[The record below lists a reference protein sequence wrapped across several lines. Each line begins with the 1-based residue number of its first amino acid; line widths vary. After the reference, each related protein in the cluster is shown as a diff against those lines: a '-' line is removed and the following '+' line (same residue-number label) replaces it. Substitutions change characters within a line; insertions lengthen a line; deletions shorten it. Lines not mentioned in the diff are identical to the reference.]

1 MSKKIDVDRLQ
12 STPAATRPR
21 PPEGGAGT
29 SDATRVAPNVLR
41 RRAAEAAPPPA
52 PVAAAP
58 AARTIIRRPGVE
70 TSARPVAPAVA
81 PPAVSAAPVT
91 TIRRPVE
98 PVRPA
103 PAPEP
108 EPEAAVVVA
117 PVPSVVE
124 EAPPVVEETRA
135 PVAVEPEA
143 APPAAPVVTEAPGV
157 EAPPVVEVATAERAV
172 IVTRP
177 ADAPPL
183 RAPAPPPGPRAAMG
197 RPGGPILP
205 GLSAA
210 VVSLPAGYDPTD
222 PTGARRRAR
231 ETPSP
236 AGASRW
242 GPAAP
247 RGGVPAGPAPGAE
260 GDDRRGRKGRRPER
274 SEHVMSKFPGE
285 RLRKNKKLA
294 REQRPAG
301 PKIRKRIQIDT
312 ETTVAVLAHEM
323 GVKAAEVI
331 KLLMSIGQP
340 ATVNQALDFETA
352 TLVAEEFGHDIVNVG
367 FDESEHLIKS
377 EAEDQSAL
385 PSRPPVVTVMGHV
398 DHGKTTLLDMI
409 RKARV
414 AAGEAGGITQHIGAY
429 QVKRGER
436 PITFLDTPG
445 HAAFSAMRARG
456 ARATDVVIL
465 VVAADDGIMPQTIEA
480 INHAKAAKVPIVVAI
495 NKMDKPGAMVDR
507 IKNEVM
513 QHGLVP
519 ADYGGD
525 TYMVPVSALKGTGVD
540 DLLDH
545 VLLVADAADLRA
557 NPDRHAQGVV
567 LEARLETGRG
577 AVATLLVQAGTLK
590 QSDVLVIGNTWGRV
604 RAMSDDRGGKIKEA
618 GPSTPI
624 EIIGLQDLPT
634 AGDEFVVVESERDAR
649 ALVEH
654 RQEQSR
660 AASFAQR
667 RNLTV
672 EDLFA
677 RGGAAGE
684 TAIQTLYIVLKA
696 DVSGSHEALRG
707 ALEGLEVAGSKVRI
721 LHSGIGPV
729 TESDITLAAPN
740 QAMVVAFG
748 VKADAKARQAAD
760 QYGLEIK
767 RYDVIYAVL
776 DDVKARMEGLLEPVY
791 EEQVVGEAEVRA
803 LFKIPRIGVIAGC
816 MVIDGKVTR
825 NAGARVL
832 RDGKVV
838 YEGKVTSLKR
848 FKEDVREVE
857 HGFECGIG
865 VEGATEM
872 VEGDRIQVFA
882 RVQVPRGA

>member
-12 STPAATRPR
+12 SPQAVSRPR
-21 PPEGGAGT
+21 PPEAGAGAA
-29 SDATRVAPNVLR
+29 DATRVAPNVLR
-41 RRAAEAAPPPA
+41 RRAAEPAAPPSAPPA
-52 PVAAAP
+52 AAAP
-58 AARTIIRRPGVE
+58 APRTIIRRPGVDP
-70 TSARPVAPAVA
+70 SVRPAVPAAAAPAA
-81 PPAVSAAPVT
+81 PPSAAL
-91 TIRRPVE
+91 RRPVE
-98 PVRPA
+98 PA
-103 PAPEP
+103 P
-108 EPEAAVVVA
+108 VVA
-117 PVPSVVE
+117 PVEP
-124 EAPPVVEETRA
+124 AP
-135 PVAVEPEA
+135 
-143 APPAAPVVTEAPGV
+143 
-157 EAPPVVEVATAERAV
+157 PPVVEVAPAV
-172 IVTRP
+172 VE
-177 ADAPPL
+177 APVVVEAPS
-183 RAPAPPPGPRAAMG
+183 APAPGTETPGASVEVAPPSVPEAVAVASAAEPPPVERSVAVEPAAEVAPTRAPLPPAASRAGAG

-231 ETPSP
+231 ENPAP

-242 GPAAP
+242 GPSAP
-247 RGGVPAGPAPGAE
+247 RGGAPAGPAPGGE
-260 GDDRRGRKGRRPER
+260 GDDRRGFRKGRRTER
-274 SEHVMSKFPGE
+274 SEHVMSQFPGE

-352 TLVAEEFGHDIVNVG
+352 TLVAEEFGHDVVNVG

-385 PSRPPVVTVMGHV
+385 PPRPPVVTVMGHV
-398 DHGKTTLLDMI
+398 DHGKTTLLDTI

-429 QVKRGER
+429 QVKRGDR
-436 PITFLDTPG
+436 AITFLDTPG

-465 VVAADDGIMPQTIEA
+465 VVAADDGIMPQTVEA

-495 NKMDKPGAMVDR
+495 NKMDKPGATVDR

-525 TYMVPVSALKGTGVD
+525 TYMVPVSALKGAGVD
-540 DLLDH
+540 ELLDH

-557 NPDRHAQGVV
+557 NPERHAQGVV

-684 TAIQTLYIVLKA
+684 TAVQTLYIVLKA

-760 QYGLEIK
+760 QYGVEIK

-776 DDVKARMEGLLEPVY
+776 DDAKARMEGLLEPVY

-816 MVIDGKVTR
+816 MVVDGKVTR

-865 VEGATEM
+865 VEGATDL

-882 RVQVPRGA
+882 RVQVPRSA